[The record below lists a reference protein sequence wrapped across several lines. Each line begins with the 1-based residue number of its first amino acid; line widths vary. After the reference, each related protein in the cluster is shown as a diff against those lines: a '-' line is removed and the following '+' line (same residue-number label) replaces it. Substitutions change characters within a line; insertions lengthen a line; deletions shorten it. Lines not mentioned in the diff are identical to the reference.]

1 VSQDRDIAADAAGT
15 SRAETAAGAAG
26 AAERVQGIL
35 AAAEAAAEKIR
46 AEAEARM
53 SERIAEGDRA
63 AEFRVKAA
71 EEEASDVI
79 KLAQEDALR
88 IQAEADEAKTEAAN
102 QALIVVADAHKTAD
116 GIVSEARG
124 EAAGVRAE
132 GEERARSLI
141 SDARDTA
148 AGVRSEGLELVSN
161 LREMG
166 DALKANAD
174 RLLRDVQRI
183 HSRMT
188 RDLDSVG
195 VSGSDGPAVTVS
207 RGRRSASD
215 DPESSLSPSGEVLDV
230 PEFQPRR

>member
-1 VSQDRDIAADAAGT
+1 MSQDRDIAAEAAGT

-79 KLAQEDALR
+79 KLAQEEALR

-102 QALIVVADAHKTAD
+102 QALTVVADAHKTAD
-116 GIVSEARG
+116 GILSEARG
-124 EAAGVRAE
+124 EAADVRAE
-132 GEERARSLI
+132 AEERARSLI

-148 AGVRSEGLELVSN
+148 AGVRSEGLELVSH

-166 DALKANAD
+166 DSLRANAD

-188 RDLDSVG
+188 RELDSVG
-195 VSGSDGPAVTVS
+195 GAPDEPSVTVS
-207 RGRRSASD
+207 RTRRSAAD
-215 DPESSLSPSGEVLDV
+215 EAESSLSPSGEVLDV
-230 PEFQPRR
+230 PEFLPRR

>member
-1 VSQDRDIAADAAGT
+1 VSQDRDIAAEAAGT

-71 EEEASDVI
+71 EEETSEAI
-79 KLAQEDALR
+79 KLAQEEALR
-88 IQAEADEAKTEAAN
+88 IRSEAEEAKTEAAN
-102 QALIVVADAHKTAD
+102 QALTVVQ
-116 GIVSEARG
+116 G

-132 GEERARSLI
+132 ADERARSLI
-141 SDARDTA
+141 ADARDTA
-148 AGVRSEGLELVSN
+148 AGVRAEGLELVSH

-166 DALKANAD
+166 DSLKANAD

-188 RDLDSVG
+188 RELDSVG
-195 VSGSDGPAVTVS
+195 SATDEPEVTAS
-207 RGRRSASD
+207 RSRPSAAD
-215 DPESSLSPSGEVLDV
+215 ESESLLSPTGEVLDV
-230 PEFQPRR
+230 PEFLPGH